1 MRSISIALFLAPALL
16 LLASCAGERNVVVLL
31 PDSDGKTGSIVV
43 SNQAGSRI
51 LSEQKQ
57 ATVISSP
64 TTPPTTPAPMDDEAI
79 RKNFGEALAAL
90 PPPPIHFIL
99 YFKTDS
105 TDLTDESRRLL
116 AKVLPATVDRKSTD
130 VSVVG
135 HTDRVGTR
143 EYNYNLGLE
152 RALLVR
158 KMLVYLGIEQG
169 LIEVT
174 SHGEDNPLVKTA
186 DEVQEPRNRRVEVV
200 VR

>member
-1 MRSISIALFLAPALL
+1 MKIITTALFVGFTL
-16 LLASCAGERNVVVLL
+16 LLASCAADRNVVVLL
-31 PDSDGKTGSIVV
+31 PDSNGKTGSIVV
-43 SNQAGSRI
+43 SNQAGSQLI
-51 LSEQKQ
+51 SEQKQ
-57 ATVISSP
+57 ATMISSP
-64 TTPPTTPAPMDDEAI
+64 TTAPSPPAPMDDEAI
-79 RKNFGEALAAL
+79 QRNFGAALSVL

-99 YFKTDS
+99 YFKTD
-105 TDLTDESRRLL
+105 TTELTDESRRLL

-143 EYNYNLGLE
+143 EYNCNLGLE
-152 RALLVR
+152 RALLVK
-158 KMLVYLGIEQG
+158 KMLVYVGIDQA